1 MKNAVPVLAAALVL
15 AACNPDLEVP
25 NLNNPSAGGSA
36 TRSSVIANAQGL
48 IGNVR
53 GMSTG
58 SVITFGVWG
67 RELYSL
73 APEEPRP
80 FTDNLIGPRD
90 PNSSGS
96 GAYFNYGTIVQVRA
110 LLQAVDAVSGMTDQ
124 EKEAV
129 RGWGNTIAGFAY
141 FQTALAYTE
150 FGAPLEPPENPTG
163 ELSPIATGPELYA
176 KAISLFDEGYQQLQA
191 GGSAFPFSLTPGYA
205 GFDAPSTFAKVNRA
219 LKART
224 LKYMGQWADVLTALG
239 QSFIDPSG
247 DLDMGA
253 WNSYF
258 AADNAFNPFNDP
270 RTQYVHPRFLQDAQ
284 LKANGQ
290 KDDRA
295 TSKTEILA
303 APPPPYQGV
312 AVTEGPNM
320 YPTST
325 SPFPW
330 ITNEELILLRAEAKL
345 GSGDAPGALADVNII
360 RTRAGGLDPV
370 SGLTGTALLD
380 EILYNKFYSLI
391 WRGGFTY
398 WDAKQ
403 YDRLD
408 QLPRALPSHVVFNRV
423 NWPSNECIQRS
434 MTTGPCGPIDGF

>member
-1 MKNAVPVLAAALVL
+1 MKNTIPALAAVLAL

-36 TRSSVIANAQGL
+36 TRSSVVANAQGL

-58 SVITFGVWG
+58 SVVTFGVWG

-90 PNSSGS
+90 PNSSGA
-96 GAYFNYGTIVQVRA
+96 GAYFNYGTLVQVRA
-110 LLQAVDAVSGMTDQ
+110 LLQAVDGVSGMTDQ
-124 EKEAV
+124 EKQAV

-150 FGAPLEPPENPTG
+150 FGAPLEAPENPTG
-163 ELSPIATGPELYA
+163 DLAPVATGEELYA
-176 KAISLFDEGYQQLQA
+176 KALALFDEGYQQLQA

-205 GFDAPSTFAKVNRA
+205 GFDTPATFARVNRA

-224 LKYMGQWADVLTALG
+224 LKYMGRWADVLTTLG
-239 QSFIDPSG
+239 QSFIDPNASL
-247 DLDMGA
+247 DLGA

-258 AADNAFNPFNDP
+258 AADNAFNPFNNP
-270 RTQYVHPRFLQDAQ
+270 RTQYMHPRFLLDAH

-295 TSKTEILA
+295 TSKVIA
-303 APPPPYQGV
+303 APSFTQQGV
-312 AVTEGPNM
+312 TVTEKPNM

-325 SPFPW
+325 SPFPL
-330 ITNEELILLRAEAKL
+330 ITNEELILIRAEAKL
-345 GSGDAPGALADVNII
+345 GTGDAPGALADLNIV
-360 RTRAGGLDPV
+360 RTKAGGLDPAT
-370 SGLTGTALLD
+370 GLTGTALLD

-398 WDAKQ
+398 WDARQ
-403 YDRLD
+403 YDRLN
-408 QLPRALPSHVVFNRV
+408 QLPRALPNHVVFNRV
-423 NWPSNECIQRS
+423 NWPANECVARA
-434 MTTGPCGPIDGF
+434 MTTGPCGPVDGF